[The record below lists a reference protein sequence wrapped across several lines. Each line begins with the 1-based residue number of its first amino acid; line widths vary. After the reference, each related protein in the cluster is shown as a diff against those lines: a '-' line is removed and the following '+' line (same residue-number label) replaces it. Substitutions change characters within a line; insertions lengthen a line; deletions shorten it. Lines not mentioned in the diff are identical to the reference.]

1 MRDYYQTATKVAR
14 LNDILLQ
21 LFEESVLN
29 VQHLNVRFTISY
41 GYIYMTDSKVFVK
54 NPSAFIEIFLLVAKH
69 NYVSGISAYT
79 LRQMQKEIGLID
91 ENYYKKRQNNRLFIE
106 LLQQKQGVNK
116 ALKLMNRL

>member
-1 MRDYYQTATKVAR
+1 
-14 LNDILLQ
+14 
-21 LFEESVLN
+21 
-29 VQHLNVRFTISY
+29 
-41 GYIYMTDSKVFVK
+41 MTNSKVFVK

-106 LLQQKQGVNK
+106 LLQQKQGINK
-116 ALKLMNRL
+116 VC